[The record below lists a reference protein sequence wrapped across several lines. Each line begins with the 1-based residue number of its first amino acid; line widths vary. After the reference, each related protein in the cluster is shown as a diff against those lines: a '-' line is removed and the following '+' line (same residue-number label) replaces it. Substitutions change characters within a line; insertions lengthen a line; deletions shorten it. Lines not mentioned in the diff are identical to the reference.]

1 MDKNCNK
8 NSECPVLA
16 ATAFMTEE
24 VFENAKKVGIRH
36 VLAKPVKKEELF
48 KIIKKYFFG
57 S

>member
-1 MDKNCNK
+1 LDKNCNK